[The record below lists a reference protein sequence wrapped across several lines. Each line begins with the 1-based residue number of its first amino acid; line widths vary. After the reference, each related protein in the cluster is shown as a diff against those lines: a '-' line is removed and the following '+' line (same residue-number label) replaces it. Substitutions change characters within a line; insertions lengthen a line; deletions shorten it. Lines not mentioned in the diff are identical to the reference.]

1 VAGDGNGVETKG
13 LDRDQAQL
21 VGKLIDRVGIGADQT
36 MFAGNEREQGG
47 EFEIAEAV
55 NLFEE
60 FLVVIIR
67 HRRCR

>member
-1 VAGDGNGVETKG
+1 
-13 LDRDQAQL
+13 
-21 VGKLIDRVGIGADQT
+21 